1 MGAIYKDECLPHPI
15 DLSNRDPP
23 LEVKNIEKEELNLE
37 QYDGQPY
44 PVSKSLKEGMDKL
57 KKDYELEIEI
67 PR

>member
-1 MGAIYKDECLPHPI
+1 VE
-15 DLSNRDPP
+15 
-23 LEVKNIEKEELNLE
+23 NIEKENLKHTISNLE